1 MSAVF
6 VRVPARI
13 TSRPG
18 RLARTQCDKPKPSID
33 PGISTS
39 LKTISTPISGRIKT
53 RIASSALAASITLY
67 PHARKYSAI
76 TVLVRISS
84 STRRIVS
91 WTADGGTFADSGGRV
106 GLRPRRHVGSALIAR
121 RRHPILQNFA
131 NPVDDSIRCVGL
143 WKQPLHA
150 ARKLRAIPEG
160 GGRQYHRQ
168 AWMMRIDMARQG
180 QTIQSAGHLDVADDE
195 VDVGGRLQKIRRLV
209 SADRLDDPESALTQL
224 LANHQP
230 HEHFVFH
237 NQHGRRLPSRT
248 GQVGSF
254 HRRCTHES
262 CFKPFNRPTQR
273 SCNRSNPLAASPG
286 EAAPG
291 CDWPL

>member
-39 LKTISTPISGRIKT
+39 LNTISTPISGRIKT

-106 GLRPRRHVGSALIAR
+106 GLRRSRHVGPALIAR
-121 RRHPILQNFA
+121 PRHPVLEDFA
-131 NPVDDSIRCVGL
+131 NPVDDAIHRVGL
-143 WKQPLHA
+143 REQPLHA
-150 ARKLRAIPEG
+150 VRKLRAIPER
-160 GGRQYHRQ
+160 GRRQAHRQ
-168 AWMMRIDMARQG
+168 ARMMPIYMARQG
-180 QTIQSAGHLDVADDE
+180 QTVQSTGHLDVADDE
-195 VDVGGRLQKIRRLV
+195 IDLGGRL
-209 SADRLDDPESALTQL
+209 
-224 LANHQP
+224 
-230 HEHFVFH
+230 
-237 NQHGRRLPSRT
+237 
-248 GQVGSF
+248 
-254 HRRCTHES
+254 
-262 CFKPFNRPTQR
+262 
-273 SCNRSNPLAASPG
+273 
-286 EAAPG
+286 
-291 CDWPL
+291 